1 MIDGGESRFGQRV
14 FFREKT
20 MNKLNFAEKLGGFL
34 GLGGSGGAVEAEKVE
49 RGGGIGEFTVCQN
62 FQVKIPIADLAE
74 FFSLGKILVERDFI
88 VEAKNAGGNVG
99 DFAIEGEKMFD
110 F

>member
-1 MIDGGESRFGQRV
+1 
-14 FFREKT
+14 
-20 MNKLNFAEKLGGFL
+20 MNKLDFAEMLLRLF
-34 GLGGSGGAVEAEKVE
+34 GLGSDGRFVNPEKVE